1 MLTPRD
7 IIFHLKPCSWTYNDI
22 MPELGDKTHFGFIA
36 QDLLESFGSDYGF
49 VDETGQYL
57 KVNYMEFIGPLV
69 KVIQEQD
76 KRIQELE
83 QQIGALNERVGL

>member
-1 MLTPRD
+1 
-7 IIFHLKPCSWTYNDI
+7 

-36 QDLLESFGSDYGF
+36 QDLLELFGSDYGF
-49 VDETGQYL
+49 VDESGQYL
-57 KVNYMEFIGPLV
+57 KVNYMEFIAPLV

-83 QQIGALNERVGL
+83 EQIGALNERIGL